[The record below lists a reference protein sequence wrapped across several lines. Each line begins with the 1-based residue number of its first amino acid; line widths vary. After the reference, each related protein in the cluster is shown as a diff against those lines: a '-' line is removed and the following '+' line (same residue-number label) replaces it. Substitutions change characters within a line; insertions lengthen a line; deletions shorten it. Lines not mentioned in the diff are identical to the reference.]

1 MSKTYRPYKP
11 DQMYLMPPSLQE
23 WLPDE
28 HMVFFLR
35 DVLETVDLS
44 PISSVYERE
53 ERGSPPYHPTVM
65 VGILLYGYCHG
76 ITSSRK
82 LAVRCLED
90 VAFRVLA
97 ANNAPDFRT
106 ISDFRKRHLATLHH
120 LFIEILSL
128 CRKAG
133 LVKFG
138 HVALDGTKVKA
149 NASQH
154 KAMSYGRMKQD
165 ITRLEKEIAEAEA
178 TDAREDARYGA
189 QRRGDELPAEL
200 ARRETR
206 LAKIKEA
213 KRALEEEARNN
224 ETRDEPQPPSAVGKP
239 LAQIKTELDK
249 GTGEQQPVAKAQRN
263 FTDPES
269 RIMPSKKTFI
279 QGYNIQVAVDD
290 AHQII
295 VGTYVTN
302 CPNDYDLMPYM
313 LSQLPKAPKLLTAD
327 AGYPVEPNLKHLKK
341 KKIDAYIAV
350 KREKHYYTARR
361 VESSTDAPAPRGRI
375 PKHLSAQQRMERKL
389 LTKKGKRIY
398 AKRKSTVEPV
408 IGQIK
413 HAQGF
418 RQFSLRSLIKAEAE
432 WFLVAATHNLRKL
445 FAACKVQPSRPR
457 VATLH
462 SGVQARRLLFA
473 G

>member
-1 MSKTYRPYKP
+1 MSKTYRPYEP
-11 DQMYLMPPSLQE
+11 DQLYLMPPSLQE
-23 WLPDE
+23 WLPAD

-35 DVLETVDLS
+35 DVLATIDLS
-44 PISSVYERE
+44 PITSVYERE

-65 VGILLYGYCHG
+65 VGIVLYGYCHG

-106 ISDFRKRHLATLHH
+106 ISDFRKRHLASLRH
-120 LFIEILSL
+120 LFVEILSL

-138 HVALDGTKVKA
+138 HVALDGTKIKA

-165 ITRLEKEIAEAEA
+165 ITRLEKEIAGLLAEAEA
-178 TDAREDARYGA
+178 TDAREDAQYGA
-189 QRRGDELPAEL
+189 HRRGDELPAEL

-213 KRALEEEARNN
+213 KRALEEEAKNN
-224 ETRDEPQPPSAVGKP
+224 ENVKQTPPSAVEKP

-249 GTGEQQPVAKAQRN
+249 DTGEQQPVAKAQRN

-279 QGYNIQVAVDD
+279 QGYNVQVAVDD

-302 CPNDYDLMPYM
+302 CPNDYGLMPYM
-313 LSQLPKAPKLLTAD
+313 LAQLPKAPKLLTAD

-341 KKIDAYIAV
+341 KKIDAYIAL
-350 KREKHYYTARR
+350 KREKHYYTA
-361 VESSTDAPAPRGRI
+361 DAPAPRGRT
-375 PKHLSAQQRMERKL
+375 PKHLSVQQRMERKL

-418 RQFSLRSLIKAEAE
+418 RQFSLRGLVKAEAE
-432 WFLVAATHNLRKL
+432 WCLVAATHNLRKL
-445 FAACKVQPSRPR
+445 FAACKAQPSRLR
-457 VATLH
+457 AATLH
-462 SGVQARRLLFA
+462 SGMQARRMLFA

>member
-1 MSKTYRPYKP
+1 MSKTYRPYEP

-23 WLPDE
+23 WLPDD

-44 PISSVYERE
+44 PINSVYERE
-53 ERGSPPYHPTVM
+53 ERGYPPYHPTVM

-106 ISDFRKRHLATLHH
+106 ISDFRKRHLASLHH
-120 LFIEILSL
+120 LFVEILSL
-128 CRKAG
+128 CCKAG

-138 HVALDGTKVKA
+138 HVALDGTKIKA

-165 ITRLEKEIAEAEA
+165 ITRLEKEIAGLLAEAES
-178 TDAREDARYGA
+178 TDEREDAQYGA

-206 LAKIKEA
+206 LAKIKDA
-213 KRALEEEARNN
+213 KRALEEEAKNN
-224 ETRDEPQPPSAVGKP
+224 ENDEQTPPSAFEKP

-249 GTGEQQPVAKAQRN
+249 ETGEQQPVAKAQRN

-279 QGYNIQVAVDD
+279 QGYNAQVAVDD

-313 LSQLPKAPKLLTAD
+313 LSQLPKAPKMLTAD

-341 KKIDAYIAV
+341 KKINAYIAV
-350 KREKHYYTARR
+350 KREKHHYTA
-361 VESSTDAPAPRGRI
+361 DAPSPRGRI
-375 PKHLSAQQRMERKL
+375 PKHLSDQQRMERKL

-418 RQFSLRSLIKAEAE
+418 RQFSLRGLIKAEAE
-432 WFLVAATHNLRKL
+432 WCLVSATHNLRKL
-445 FAACKVQPSRPR
+445 FAACKAQPS
-457 VATLH
+457 
-462 SGVQARRLLFA
+462 RRLLFA

>member
-1 MSKTYRPYKP
+1 MSKTHRPYEP

-23 WLPDE
+23 WLPDD

-35 DVLETVDLS
+35 DVLATVDLS
-44 PISSVYERE
+44 PINSVYERE

-120 LFIEILSL
+120 LFVEILSL

-138 HVALDGTKVKA
+138 HVALDGTKIKA

-165 ITRLEKEIAEAEA
+165 ITRLEKEIAGLLAEAEA
-178 TDAREDARYGA
+178 TDAREDARYGT
-189 QRRGDELPAEL
+189 QHRGDELPAEL

-224 ETRDEPQPPSAVGKP
+224 ENDEPKPPSAVEKP
-239 LAQIKTELDK
+239 LAQIKTELDRD
-249 GTGEQQPVAKAQRN
+249 TGEQQPVAKAQRN

-279 QGYNIQVAVDD
+279 QGYNVQVAVDD

-295 VGTYVTN
+295 VGTCVTN

-313 LSQLPKAPKLLTAD
+313 LAQLPKAPKLLTAD

-350 KREKHYYTARR
+350 KREKHYYTA
-361 VESSTDAPAPRGRI
+361 DAPAPRGRI
-375 PKHLSAQQRMERKL
+375 PKHLSAQQRMEHKL

-445 FAACKVQPSRPR
+445 FAACKAQP
-457 VATLH
+457 
-462 SGVQARRLLFA
+462 ARRLLFA
-473 G
+473 R